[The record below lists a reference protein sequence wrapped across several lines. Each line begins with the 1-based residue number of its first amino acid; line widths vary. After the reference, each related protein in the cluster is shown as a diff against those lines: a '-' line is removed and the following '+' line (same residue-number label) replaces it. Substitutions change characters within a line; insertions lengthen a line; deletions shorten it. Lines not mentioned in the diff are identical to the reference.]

1 MKVATKPKLFE
12 PLKILSLETFEVQV
26 FEAAWPACFE
36 VGQPDLQLGGWTLAN
51 LFQPYTLIV
60 LTIAYLITQDAVL
73 LPGKCHADTVHSKW
87 CIVCSYN
94 IIGDFALQ
102 IQQL

>member
-36 VGQPDLQLGGWTLAN
+36 MG
-51 LFQPYTLIV
+51 
-60 LTIAYLITQDAVL
+60 
-73 LPGKCHADTVHSKW
+73 
-87 CIVCSYN
+87 
-94 IIGDFALQ
+94 
-102 IQQL
+102 